1 MIEEA
6 LPYSLWCIAS
16 PIMSGKCIVLSFLV
30 HGESSDTAVEYF
42 SNVFL
47 KILCLELCLSFR
59 HRAVNLFLQGYE
71 KSWIETEEHYFEDK
85 LIEDLAVCFNG
96 VIRWKRVGFG
106 GLTLV
111 WALIISKRKY
121 HCSAFILGNVFLSLH
136 SASRENFILLS
147 RRCLQHHA
155 IQKLSWMV
163 EVYY

>member
-1 MIEEA
+1 MAEPAFKCKSIT
-6 LPYSLWCIAS
+6 SR
-16 PIMSGKCIVLSFLV
+16 KCIVLSFLV
-30 HGESSDTAVEYF
+30 HGESSDTALEYF

-47 KILCLELCLSFR
+47 KTLCLELFLSFR

-96 VIRWKRVGFG
+96 VIRWKRVW
-106 GLTLV
+106 V
-111 WALIISKRKY
+111 WWINIGVSTYHIISKRKY
-121 HCSAFILGNVFLSLH
+121 HCSTFVLGNLFLSLH